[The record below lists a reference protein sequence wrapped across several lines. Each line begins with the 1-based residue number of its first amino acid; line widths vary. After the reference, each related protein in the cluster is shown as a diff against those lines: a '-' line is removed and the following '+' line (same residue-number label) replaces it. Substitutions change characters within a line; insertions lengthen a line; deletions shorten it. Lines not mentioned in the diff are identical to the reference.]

1 MSATSDNVILLPAVN
16 VTYVSPNTTGS
27 VSYTPAA
34 NQSGTAHVTVVSP
47 VLIQVST
54 IGALQTIFGIDL
66 KSYEA
71 LQDAYRRLV
80 AAGAEITGTVDFG
93 FMRTVSIA
101 DPDGIRLGLFAN
113 TYATDEEGL
122 AAISSQ
128 GAPTGP
134 SPTYDPL
141 GPEPPAP
148 KIPASAQIPEN
159 AVERIS
165 RLPVDAF
172 HELPPIVAAVLRGR
186 GCKVPQP
193 FAGGPLVT

>member
-1 MSATSDNVILLPAVN
+1 MSEPDAIGHLVLNVSDVERSVQFYRDLV
-16 VTYVSPNTTGS
+16 GFK
-27 VSYTPAA
+27 VSYQPGPNMAFLNCGKVHHDLALFKAPAGA
-34 NQSGTAHVTVVSP
+34 RPYEQG
-47 VLIQVST
+47 QV
-54 IGALQTIFGIDL
+54 GLHHFAFQL

-101 DPDGIRLGLFAN
+101 DPDGIRLELFAN

-148 KIPASAQIPEN
+148 KIPTQ
-159 AVERIS
+159 
-165 RLPVDAF
+165 
-172 HELPPIVAAVLRGR
+172 AAAANR
-186 GCKVPQP
+186 Q
-193 FAGGPLVT
+193 